1 MHDHLIWI
9 IQMDHNIDTL
19 EKLRE
24 VIDEPSPLIET
35 KVVKSIDEI
44 CRQFIEKSP
53 LICIGTSNLKN
64 DQDVSPKGDAPGF
77 VKVLDESTILI
88 PERPGNHL
96 AFGFRNILETKKVGV
111 IFMVPG
117 LKETV
122 RINGEAV
129 ISNDPE
135 LLQSLSVDGKP
146 ALLCTIV
153 KVNECFFHCGK
164 AFVRSKLWQSE
175 TWPTEA
181 SSNAHKQISSA
192 LNVDEAFVEQAL
204 ADDYRDNLY

>member
-1 MHDHLIWI
+1 
-9 IQMDHNIDTL
+9 MDHNIDSL

-24 VIDEPSPLIET
+24 VIDEPAPIIVQ
-35 KVVKSIDEI
+35 KVVQTIDEI
-44 CRQFIEKSP
+44 CREFIEKSP
-53 LICIGTSNLKN
+53 LICVGTSNLQN

-77 VKVLDESTILI
+77 VKVLNESTIVI

-96 AFGFRNILETKKVGV
+96 AFGFRNIIETKKVGV

-129 ISNDPE
+129 ISKDPE
-135 LLQSLSVDGKP
+135 LLQSLCVNGKP
-146 ALLCTIV
+146 AILCTV
-153 KVNECFFHCGK
+153 VNVQECFFHCGK

-175 TWPTEA
+175 TWPTKA
-181 SSNAHKQISSA
+181 SSNIHKQISRA
-192 LNVDEAFVEQAL
+192 LDVDEGFIEEAL
-204 ADDYRDNLY
+204 KEDYRDNLY